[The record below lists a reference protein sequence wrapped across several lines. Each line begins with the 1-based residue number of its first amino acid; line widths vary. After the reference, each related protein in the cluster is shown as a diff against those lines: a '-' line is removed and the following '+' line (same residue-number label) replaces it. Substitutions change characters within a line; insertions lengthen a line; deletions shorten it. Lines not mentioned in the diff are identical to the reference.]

1 MFVYSALL
9 LVMFGTLTV
18 ALAAKRSADLT
29 VLRGLGAPYTELGS
43 GEIANQIRLKIANR
57 TDEERAY
64 AFELVDAPSVTLVAP
79 ENPLT
84 VGAGRTEMTA
94 AFLNA
99 PRDAFSG
106 GELTVQLKVSDGVD
120 FEEVRDLRLVGPS
133 GGGA

>member
-1 MFVYSALL
+1 M
-9 LVMFGTLTV
+9 
-18 ALAAKRSADLT
+18 
-29 VLRGLGAPYTELGS
+29 
-43 GEIANQIRLKIANR
+43 I
-57 TDEERAY
+57 
-64 AFELVDAPSVTLVAP
+64 LVAP

-99 PRDAFSG
+99 PRDAFSD

-120 FEEVRDLRLVGPS
+120 FEAFREVRLVGPT